1 MEKNT
6 IIFILIF
13 SIICVIF
20 AIVHVIFVFIGEL
33 FFNFARLQF
42 YLIFGILLT
51 YFSWERLED
60 TQSHKSYLKMLIPL
74 IISAVVIALS
84 LRYLSNVLDLW

>member
-1 MEKNT
+1 MK
-6 IIFILIF
+6 IFILIF
-13 SIICVIF
+13 LIIYVIF
-20 AIVHVIFVFIGEL
+20 AIVHIIFTIIVGNL
-33 FFNFARLQF
+33 FFNFPRLQF

-51 YFSWERLED
+51 YFSWERLKD

-74 IISAVVIALS
+74 IILAVVIAIG